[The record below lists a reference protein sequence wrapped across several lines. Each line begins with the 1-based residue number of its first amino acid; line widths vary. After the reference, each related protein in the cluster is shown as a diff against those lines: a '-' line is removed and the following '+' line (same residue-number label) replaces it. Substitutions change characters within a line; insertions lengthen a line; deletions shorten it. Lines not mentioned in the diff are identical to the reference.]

1 MVYTKTQ
8 CFYSYDHN
16 CELSTSHFLKKETVF
31 PLCKLNFQCFSRF
44 SSINQ

>member
-16 CELSTSHFLKKETVF
+16 CELSTSHFLKKETEH
-31 PLCKLNFQCFSRF
+31 RF
-44 SSINQ
+44 YYTTFHHIK